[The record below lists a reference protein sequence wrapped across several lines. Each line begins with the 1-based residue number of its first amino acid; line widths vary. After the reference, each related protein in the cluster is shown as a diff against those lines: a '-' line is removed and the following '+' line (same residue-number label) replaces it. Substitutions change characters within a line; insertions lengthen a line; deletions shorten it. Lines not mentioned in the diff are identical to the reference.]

1 MSDAISMPDAEQT
14 IISRRSLL
22 IGAALA
28 AASGI
33 AFARQPQPIHPAVDK
48 EAFRSWI
55 PKQVGPWRMD
65 ATSGVILPPQDQL
78 SDRLYDN
85 LVTRVYVSSTQPAV
99 MLLLAYNNIQDGVLQ
114 VHRPE
119 VCYPVG
125 GFTLSD
131 NRQADVT
138 VGTKVVPA
146 TFFTASTPNRIE
158 QVGYFTR
165 VGGSFP
171 QSWREQRISVIQA
184 NLAQEVPDAMM
195 MRTSLLG
202 MRQAEAR
209 PVLAQFCN
217 QFFINADARLQRL
230 LIGQHT

>member
-1 MSDAISMPDAEQT
+1 MPEAIPMSGVEQT
-14 IISRRSLL
+14 TISRRSLL

-28 AASGI
+28 AASGV
-33 AFARQPQPIHPAVDK
+33 AFVRQPVPIHLAVDK
-48 EAFRSWI
+48 DVFRGWI
-55 PKQVGPWRMD
+55 PKEVGPWRMD

-85 LVTRVYVSSTQPAV
+85 LVTRVYVSPTQPAV

-125 GFTLSD
+125 GFKLSD
-131 NRQADVT
+131 TRQADIKLGKKT
-138 VGTKVVPA
+138 VPA
-146 TFFTASTPNRIE
+146 NFFTASTPNRIE

-165 VGGSFP
+165 VGGTFP
-171 QSWREQRISVIQA
+171 RSWSEQRISVIEA

-195 MRTSLLG
+195 MRASLLG
-202 MRQAEAR
+202 ARQDEAR
-209 PVLAQFCN
+209 LVLSQFCN
-217 QFFINADARLQRL
+217 QFYINADARLQRL
-230 LIGQHT
+230 LVGPHT

>member
-1 MSDAISMPDAEQT
+1 M
-14 IISRRSLL
+14 
-22 IGAALA
+22 
-28 AASGI
+28 
-33 AFARQPQPIHPAVDK
+33 
-48 EAFRSWI
+48 
-55 PKQVGPWRMD
+55 
-65 ATSGVILPPQDQL
+65 
-78 SDRLYDN
+78 
-85 LVTRVYVSSTQPAV
+85 
-99 MLLLAYNNIQDGVLQ
+99 Q

-138 VGTKVVPA
+138 VGPKAVPA

-171 QSWREQRISVIQA
+171 RSWREQRISVIQA

-202 MRQAEAR
+202 MRQDEAR

-230 LIGQHT
+230 LVGQHT